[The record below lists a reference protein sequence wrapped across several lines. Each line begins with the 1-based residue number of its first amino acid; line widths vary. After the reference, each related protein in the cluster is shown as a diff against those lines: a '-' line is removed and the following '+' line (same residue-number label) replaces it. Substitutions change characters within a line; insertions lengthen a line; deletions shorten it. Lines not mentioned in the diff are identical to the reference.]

1 MEKWVRQGPVFFY
14 ASRASVYG
22 SAMAA
27 YKKIVAYNPWRT
39 HFEMDNR
46 TYEKVTQRTIGAEFE
61 QIIRG
66 VKLTPL
72 HELLSYI

>member
-1 MEKWVRQGPVFFY
+1 MSP
-14 ASRASVYG
+14 SRACFFLCFQSFRLRISDG
-22 SAMAA
+22 SIE
-27 YKKIVAYNPWRT
+27 KIVADNPLLA
-39 HFEMDNR
+39 HFGMDNR